1 MNPKR
6 PIIVADANI
15 PFLQGVLDAVAEVRY
30 LSAGD
35 ITHETVADADALLVR
50 TRTHCNRALLHDTQ
64 VKFIATATIG
74 FDHIDVDYCAEQGI
88 SWQNAPGC
96 NADSV
101 AQYVGA
107 ALCFWAA
114 ERGKTLSEL
123 TLGIVGV
130 GHVGTSVM
138 RLAERL
144 GMRIWQCDPPR
155 EQSEGCG
162 TFVSLETIAHESD
175 VVTFHTPLT
184 KSGDF
189 PTYHLADKTFFEKI
203 RRKPLIINSAR
214 GGVIDECALLEALTS
229 GAVSDCVIDCWENEP
244 QINRKLLQRAL
255 LATPHI
261 AGYSA
266 DGKANATTACVRGV
280 SRYFGLGLDDFSVLL
295 PEREVISTENLTTEL
310 LRTYRIDFDS
320 QRLKQSPET
329 FEQQRGN
336 YPIRRECEIR

>member
-15 PFLQGVLDAVAEVRY
+15 PFLRGVLEAVAEVRY

-35 ITHETVADADALLVR
+35 IARSNIVDADALLVR
-50 TRTHCNRALLHDTQ
+50 TRTRCNRALLDGTQ
-64 VKFIATATIG
+64 VRFIATATIG
-74 FDHIDVDYCAEQGI
+74 FDHIDADYCAEQGI
-88 SWQNAPGC
+88 VWQNAPGC

-101 AQYVGA
+101 AQYVGS
-107 ALCFWAA
+107 ALCYWAA
-114 ERGKTLSEL
+114 ERGKTLSGL

-130 GHVGTSVM
+130 GHVGASVK

-144 GMRIWQCDPPR
+144 GMRVLQNDPPR
-155 EQSEGCG
+155 EQREGSG
-162 TFVSLETIAHESD
+162 AFVSLETIANEAD
-175 VVTFHTPLT
+175 IVTFHTPLT

-189 PTYHLADKTFFEKI
+189 PTYHLADKTFFEKL
-203 RRKPLIINSAR
+203 RRKPLIISSAR

-244 QINRKLLQRAL
+244 QLNLQLLQRAL

-266 DGKANATTACVRGV
+266 DGKANATMACVRGV
-280 SRYFGLGLDDFSVLL
+280 SRFFGLGLDDFSVSL
-295 PEREVISTENLTTEL
+295 PAREVISAENLAAKL
-310 LRTYRIDFDS
+310 LLTYRIDLDS
-320 QRLKQSPET
+320 QRLKQNPET

-336 YPIRRECEIR
+336 YPVRRECEIR